1 MSPADGLQPLVYFVF
16 TFPGV
21 LLVLAA
27 VMVLMGHYRGYRLA
41 ELMRFRAMTDEG
53 GR

>member
-1 MSPADGLQPLVYFVF
+1 
-16 TFPGV
+16 
-21 LLVLAA
+21 

-41 ELMRFRAMTDEG
+41 ELMRFRAMIDEG